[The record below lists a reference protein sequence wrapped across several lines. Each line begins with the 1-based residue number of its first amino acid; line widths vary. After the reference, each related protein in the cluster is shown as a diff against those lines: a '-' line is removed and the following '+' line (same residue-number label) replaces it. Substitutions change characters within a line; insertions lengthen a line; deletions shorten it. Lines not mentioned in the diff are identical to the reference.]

1 MKNYY
6 ISEGVKALF
15 SIYFKDQTEE
25 NFIKALNEFAKESQI
40 NSQEIK
46 DKSFREFKEAIS
58 KLPTIDL
65 LNTRFDKLEYSI
77 GAKLDKLEY
86 SIGAKL
92 DKLEYSIGAKLD
104 KLEYSIG
111 AKLDKLE
118 YSIGAKLDKLEYS
131 IGAKLDKLEYSIG
144 AKLDKPE
151 YSIGAKLDKPEDSV
165 CAKLYKLEN
174 KLDSFKREV
183 RTYVIILAAL
193 MFILQPTIF
202 DLILSIFKSFLRQ

>member
-1 MKNYY
+1 
-6 ISEGVKALF
+6 
-15 SIYFKDQTEE
+15 
-25 NFIKALNEFAKESQI
+25 QI

-65 LNTRFDKLEYSI
+65 LNTRFDKLEYSVC
-77 GAKLDKLEY
+77 AKLDKL
-86 SIGAKL
+86 
-92 DKLEYSIGAKLD
+92 
-104 KLEYSIG
+104 
-111 AKLDKLE
+111 
-118 YSIGAKLDKLEYS
+118 
-131 IGAKLDKLEYSIG
+131 
-144 AKLDKPE
+144 
-151 YSIGAKLDKPEDSV
+151 EDSV
-165 CAKLYKLEN
+165 CAKLDKLEN

>member
-1 MKNYY
+1 
-6 ISEGVKALF
+6 
-15 SIYFKDQTEE
+15 
-25 NFIKALNEFAKESQI
+25 KALNEFAKESQI

-65 LNTRFDKLEYSI
+65 LNTRFDKLEYSVC
-77 GAKLDKLEY
+77 AKLDKLED
-86 SIGAKL
+86 SVC
-92 DKLEYSIGAKLD
+92 
-104 KLEYSIG
+104 
-111 AKLDKLE
+111 
-118 YSIGAKLDKLEYS
+118 
-131 IGAKLDKLEYSIG
+131 
-144 AKLDKPE
+144 
-151 YSIGAKLDKPEDSV
+151 AKLDKPEDSV
-165 CAKLYKLEN
+165 CAKLDKPEDSVCAKLDKLEN

>member
-1 MKNYY
+1 
-6 ISEGVKALF
+6 
-15 SIYFKDQTEE
+15 YFKDQTEE

-77 GAKLDKLEY
+77 GAKLDKLEN
-86 SIGAKL
+86 
-92 DKLEYSIGAKLD
+92 
-104 KLEYSIG
+104 
-111 AKLDKLE
+111 
-118 YSIGAKLDKLEYS
+118 
-131 IGAKLDKLEYSIG
+131 
-144 AKLDKPE
+144 
-151 YSIGAKLDKPEDSV
+151 SV
-165 CAKLYKLEN
+165 DKLEN

>member
-1 MKNYY
+1 
-6 ISEGVKALF
+6 EGVKALF

-25 NFIKALNEFAKESQI
+25 NFIKALNEFTKESQI

-77 GAKLDKLEY
+77 GT
-86 SIGAKL
+86 
-92 DKLEYSIGAKLD
+92 
-104 KLEYSIG
+104 
-111 AKLDKLE
+111 
-118 YSIGAKLDKLEYS
+118 
-131 IGAKLDKLEYSIG
+131 
-144 AKLDKPE
+144 
-151 YSIGAKLDKPEDSV
+151 KLDKPEDSV
-165 CAKLYKLEN
+165 CAKLDKLEN

>member
-65 LNTRFDKLEYSI
+65 LNTRFDKLKYSVC
-77 GAKLDKLEY
+77 AKLDKLED
-86 SIGAKL
+86 SVC
-92 DKLEYSIGAKLD
+92 
-104 KLEYSIG
+104 
-111 AKLDKLE
+111 
-118 YSIGAKLDKLEYS
+118 
-131 IGAKLDKLEYSIG
+131 
-144 AKLDKPE
+144 
-151 YSIGAKLDKPEDSV
+151 AKLDKPEDSV
-165 CAKLYKLEN
+165 CAKLDKLEN

>member
-15 SIYFKDQTEE
+15 SVYFKDQTEE

-65 LNTRFDKLEYSI
+65 LNTRFDKLENSV
-77 GAKLDKLEY
+77 
-86 SIGAKL
+86 
-92 DKLEYSIGAKLD
+92 
-104 KLEYSIG
+104 
-111 AKLDKLE
+111 
-118 YSIGAKLDKLEYS
+118 
-131 IGAKLDKLEYSIG
+131 
-144 AKLDKPE
+144 
-151 YSIGAKLDKPEDSV
+151 DKPEDSV
-165 CAKLYKLEN
+165 CAKLDKLEN

>member
-77 GAKLDKLEY
+77 GAKLDK
-86 SIGAKL
+86 
-92 DKLEYSIGAKLD
+92 
-104 KLEYSIG
+104 
-111 AKLDKLE
+111 
-118 YSIGAKLDKLEYS
+118 
-131 IGAKLDKLEYSIG
+131 
-144 AKLDKPE
+144 
-151 YSIGAKLDKPEDSV
+151 PEDSV
-165 CAKLYKLEN
+165 CAKLDKLEDSVCAKLDKLEN

>member
-6 ISEGVKALF
+6 LSEGVKALF
-15 SIYFKDQTEE
+15 SVYFKDQTEE

-65 LNTRFDKLEYSI
+65 LNARIDKVE
-77 GAKLDKLEY
+77 AKID
-86 SIGAKL
+86 
-92 DKLEYSIGAKLD
+92 
-104 KLEYSIG
+104 
-111 AKLDKLE
+111 
-118 YSIGAKLDKLEYS
+118 
-131 IGAKLDKLEYSIG
+131 
-144 AKLDKPE
+144 
-151 YSIGAKLDKPEDSV
+151 
-165 CAKLYKLEN
+165 KLEN
-174 KLDSFKREV
+174 KLDSFFKREV
-183 RTYVIILAAL
+183 RTYVIILAVL

>member
-15 SIYFKDQTEE
+15 SVYFKDQTEE

-65 LNTRFDKLEYSI
+65 LNTRFDK
-77 GAKLDKLEY
+77 
-86 SIGAKL
+86 
-92 DKLEYSIGAKLD
+92 
-104 KLEYSIG
+104 
-111 AKLDKLE
+111 
-118 YSIGAKLDKLEYS
+118 
-131 IGAKLDKLEYSIG
+131 
-144 AKLDKPE
+144 PE
-151 YSIGAKLDKPEDSV
+151 DSVCAKLDKPEDSV
-165 CAKLYKLEN
+165 CAKLDKLEN

>member
-1 MKNYY
+1 
-6 ISEGVKALF
+6 
-15 SIYFKDQTEE
+15 EE

-65 LNTRFDKLEYSI
+65 LNTRFDKLEYSVC
-77 GAKLDKLEY
+77 AKLDKL
-86 SIGAKL
+86 
-92 DKLEYSIGAKLD
+92 
-104 KLEYSIG
+104 
-111 AKLDKLE
+111 
-118 YSIGAKLDKLEYS
+118 
-131 IGAKLDKLEYSIG
+131 
-144 AKLDKPE
+144 
-151 YSIGAKLDKPEDSV
+151 EDSV
-165 CAKLYKLEN
+165 CAKLDKLEN

>member
-1 MKNYY
+1 
-6 ISEGVKALF
+6 
-15 SIYFKDQTEE
+15 
-25 NFIKALNEFAKESQI
+25 NEFAKESQI

-65 LNTRFDKLEYSI
+65 LNTRFDKLEDSVC
-77 GAKLDKLEY
+77 AKLDKLEY

-92 DKLEYSIGAKLD
+92 D
-104 KLEYSIG
+104 
-111 AKLDKLE
+111 
-118 YSIGAKLDKLEYS
+118 
-131 IGAKLDKLEYSIG
+131 
-144 AKLDKPE
+144 
-151 YSIGAKLDKPEDSV
+151 
-165 CAKLYKLEN
+165 KLEN

>member
-15 SIYFKDQTEE
+15 SVYFKDQTEE

-77 GAKLDKLEY
+77 GAKLDKF
-86 SIGAKL
+86 
-92 DKLEYSIGAKLD
+92 
-104 KLEYSIG
+104 
-111 AKLDKLE
+111 
-118 YSIGAKLDKLEYS
+118 
-131 IGAKLDKLEYSIG
+131 
-144 AKLDKPE
+144 
-151 YSIGAKLDKPEDSV
+151 
-165 CAKLYKLEN
+165 EN

>member
-15 SIYFKDQTEE
+15 SVQFKDQTEE

-65 LNTRFDKLEYSI
+65 LNTRFDKLEDSV
-77 GAKLDKLEY
+77 GAKLD
-86 SIGAKL
+86 
-92 DKLEYSIGAKLD
+92 
-104 KLEYSIG
+104 
-111 AKLDKLE
+111 
-118 YSIGAKLDKLEYS
+118 
-131 IGAKLDKLEYSIG
+131 
-144 AKLDKPE
+144 
-151 YSIGAKLDKPEDSV
+151 
-165 CAKLYKLEN
+165 KLEN

>member
-15 SIYFKDQTEE
+15 SVYFKDQTEE

-65 LNTRFDKLEYSI
+65 LNTRFDK
-77 GAKLDKLEY
+77 
-86 SIGAKL
+86 
-92 DKLEYSIGAKLD
+92 
-104 KLEYSIG
+104 
-111 AKLDKLE
+111 
-118 YSIGAKLDKLEYS
+118 
-131 IGAKLDKLEYSIG
+131 
-144 AKLDKPE
+144 
-151 YSIGAKLDKPEDSV
+151 PEDSV
-165 CAKLYKLEN
+165 CAKLDKLEN
-174 KLDSFKREV
+174 KLDSFKRDV

>member
-1 MKNYY
+1 
-6 ISEGVKALF
+6 LF
-15 SIYFKDQTEE
+15 SVYFKDQTEE

-65 LNTRFDKLEYSI
+65 LNTRFDKPEDSVC
-77 GAKLDKLEY
+77 AKLDKLEY

-111 AKLDKLE
+111 AKLD
-118 YSIGAKLDKLEYS
+118 
-131 IGAKLDKLEYSIG
+131 
-144 AKLDKPE
+144 
-151 YSIGAKLDKPEDSV
+151 
-165 CAKLYKLEN
+165 KLEN

>member
-15 SIYFKDQTEE
+15 SVYFKDQTEE

-65 LNTRFDKLEYSI
+65 LNTRFDKPEYSI

-92 DKLEYSIGAKLD
+92 D
-104 KLEYSIG
+104 
-111 AKLDKLE
+111 
-118 YSIGAKLDKLEYS
+118 
-131 IGAKLDKLEYSIG
+131 
-144 AKLDKPE
+144 
-151 YSIGAKLDKPEDSV
+151 
-165 CAKLYKLEN
+165 KLEN

>member
-1 MKNYY
+1 
-6 ISEGVKALF
+6 F

-65 LNTRFDKLEYSI
+65 LNTRFDKLEYSVC
-77 GAKLDKLEY
+77 
-86 SIGAKL
+86 
-92 DKLEYSIGAKLD
+92 
-104 KLEYSIG
+104 
-111 AKLDKLE
+111 
-118 YSIGAKLDKLEYS
+118 
-131 IGAKLDKLEYSIG
+131 

-151 YSIGAKLDKPEDSV
+151 YSVCAKLDKPEDSV
-165 CAKLYKLEN
+165 CAKLDKLEN

>member
-1 MKNYY
+1 
-6 ISEGVKALF
+6 
-15 SIYFKDQTEE
+15 IYFKDQTEE

-65 LNTRFDKLEYSI
+65 LNTRFDKLEYSVC
-77 GAKLDKLEY
+77 AKLDKLEY
-86 SIGAKL
+86 SVC
-92 DKLEYSIGAKLD
+92 
-104 KLEYSIG
+104 
-111 AKLDKLE
+111 
-118 YSIGAKLDKLEYS
+118 
-131 IGAKLDKLEYSIG
+131 
-144 AKLDKPE
+144 
-151 YSIGAKLDKPEDSV
+151 AKLDKPEDSV
-165 CAKLYKLEN
+165 CAKLDKPEDSVCAKLDKLEN

>member
-65 LNTRFDKLEYSI
+65 LNTRFDKLEYSVC
-77 GAKLDKLEY
+77 AKLDKLEY
-86 SIGAKL
+86 SVC
-92 DKLEYSIGAKLD
+92 
-104 KLEYSIG
+104 
-111 AKLDKLE
+111 
-118 YSIGAKLDKLEYS
+118 
-131 IGAKLDKLEYSIG
+131 
-144 AKLDKPE
+144 
-151 YSIGAKLDKPEDSV
+151 AKLDKPEDSV
-165 CAKLYKLEN
+165 CAKLDKPEDSVCAKLDKLEDSVCAKLDKLEN

>member
-65 LNTRFDKLEYSI
+65 LNTRFDKLENSVDKLEYSV

-92 DKLEYSIGAKLD
+92 DKLEDSVD

-118 YSIGAKLDKLEYS
+118 
-131 IGAKLDKLEYSIG
+131 
-144 AKLDKPE
+144 
-151 YSIGAKLDKPEDSV
+151 DSV
-165 CAKLYKLEN
+165 CAKLNKLEN

>member
-1 MKNYY
+1 KNYY

-15 SIYFKDQTEE
+15 SVYFKDQTEE

-65 LNTRFDKLEYSI
+65 LNTRFDKLEDSV
-77 GAKLDKLEY
+77 GAKLD
-86 SIGAKL
+86 
-92 DKLEYSIGAKLD
+92 
-104 KLEYSIG
+104 
-111 AKLDKLE
+111 
-118 YSIGAKLDKLEYS
+118 
-131 IGAKLDKLEYSIG
+131 
-144 AKLDKPE
+144 
-151 YSIGAKLDKPEDSV
+151 
-165 CAKLYKLEN
+165 KLEN

>member
-65 LNTRFDKLEYSI
+65 LNTRFDKLENSV
-77 GAKLDKLEY
+77 DKLEY
-86 SIGAKL
+86 SV
-92 DKLEYSIGAKLD
+92 
-104 KLEYSIG
+104 
-111 AKLDKLE
+111 
-118 YSIGAKLDKLEYS
+118 
-131 IGAKLDKLEYSIG
+131 GAKLDKLEYSIG

-151 YSIGAKLDKPEDSV
+151 DSV
-165 CAKLYKLEN
+165 CAKLNKLEN

>member
-1 MKNYY
+1 
-6 ISEGVKALF
+6 
-15 SIYFKDQTEE
+15 
-25 NFIKALNEFAKESQI
+25 
-40 NSQEIK
+40 QEIK

-77 GAKLDKLEY
+77 GT
-86 SIGAKL
+86 
-92 DKLEYSIGAKLD
+92 
-104 KLEYSIG
+104 
-111 AKLDKLE
+111 
-118 YSIGAKLDKLEYS
+118 
-131 IGAKLDKLEYSIG
+131 
-144 AKLDKPE
+144 
-151 YSIGAKLDKPEDSV
+151 KLDKPEDSV
-165 CAKLYKLEN
+165 CAKLDKLEN

>member
-1 MKNYY
+1 
-6 ISEGVKALF
+6 GVKALF
-15 SIYFKDQTEE
+15 SVYFKDQTEE
-25 NFIKALNEFAKESQI
+25 NFIKALNEIAKESQI

-65 LNTRFDKLEYSI
+65 LNTRFDKLE
-77 GAKLDKLEY
+77 D
-86 SIGAKL
+86 
-92 DKLEYSIGAKLD
+92 
-104 KLEYSIG
+104 
-111 AKLDKLE
+111 
-118 YSIGAKLDKLEYS
+118 
-131 IGAKLDKLEYSIG
+131 
-144 AKLDKPE
+144 
-151 YSIGAKLDKPEDSV
+151 SIGAKLDKPEDSV
-165 CAKLYKLEN
+165 CAKLDKLEN

>member
-1 MKNYY
+1 
-6 ISEGVKALF
+6 
-15 SIYFKDQTEE
+15 FKDQTEE

-65 LNTRFDKLEYSI
+65 LNTRFDKLEYSVC
-77 GAKLDKLEY
+77 
-86 SIGAKL
+86 
-92 DKLEYSIGAKLD
+92 
-104 KLEYSIG
+104 
-111 AKLDKLE
+111 
-118 YSIGAKLDKLEYS
+118 
-131 IGAKLDKLEYSIG
+131 
-144 AKLDKPE
+144 
-151 YSIGAKLDKPEDSV
+151 AKLDKPEDSV
-165 CAKLYKLEN
+165 CAKLDKPEDSVCAKLDKPEDSVCAKLDKLEN

>member
-1 MKNYY
+1 
-6 ISEGVKALF
+6 
-15 SIYFKDQTEE
+15 
-25 NFIKALNEFAKESQI
+25 FAKESQI

-65 LNTRFDKLEYSI
+65 LNTRFDKLEYSVC
-77 GAKLDKLEY
+77 AKLDKLEY
-86 SIGAKL
+86 SVC
-92 DKLEYSIGAKLD
+92 
-104 KLEYSIG
+104 
-111 AKLDKLE
+111 
-118 YSIGAKLDKLEYS
+118 
-131 IGAKLDKLEYSIG
+131 
-144 AKLDKPE
+144 
-151 YSIGAKLDKPEDSV
+151 AKLDKPEDSV
-165 CAKLYKLEN
+165 CAKLDKPEDSVCAKLDKLEN

>member
-1 MKNYY
+1 
-6 ISEGVKALF
+6 EGVKALF
-15 SIYFKDQTEE
+15 SVYFKDQTEE

-65 LNTRFDKLEYSI
+65 LNTRFDKPEDSVC
-77 GAKLDKLEY
+77 AKLDKLEY

-104 KLEYSIG
+104 
-111 AKLDKLE
+111 
-118 YSIGAKLDKLEYS
+118 
-131 IGAKLDKLEYSIG
+131 
-144 AKLDKPE
+144 
-151 YSIGAKLDKPEDSV
+151 
-165 CAKLYKLEN
+165 KLEN

>member
-1 MKNYY
+1 
-6 ISEGVKALF
+6 LF

-65 LNTRFDKLEYSI
+65 LNTRFDKLEYSVC
-77 GAKLDKLEY
+77 AKLDKLEY
-86 SIGAKL
+86 SVC
-92 DKLEYSIGAKLD
+92 
-104 KLEYSIG
+104 
-111 AKLDKLE
+111 
-118 YSIGAKLDKLEYS
+118 
-131 IGAKLDKLEYSIG
+131 
-144 AKLDKPE
+144 
-151 YSIGAKLDKPEDSV
+151 AKLDKPEDSV
-165 CAKLYKLEN
+165 CAKLDKPEDSVCAKLDKPEDSVCAKLDKLEN

>member
-1 MKNYY
+1 
-6 ISEGVKALF
+6 
-15 SIYFKDQTEE
+15 TEE

-65 LNTRFDKLEYSI
+65 LNTRFDKLEYSVC
-77 GAKLDKLEY
+77 AKLDKLEY
-86 SIGAKL
+86 SVCAKL
-92 DKLEYSIGAKLD
+92 DKLEDSVC
-104 KLEYSIG
+104 
-111 AKLDKLE
+111 
-118 YSIGAKLDKLEYS
+118 
-131 IGAKLDKLEYSIG
+131 
-144 AKLDKPE
+144 
-151 YSIGAKLDKPEDSV
+151 AKLDKPEDSV
-165 CAKLYKLEN
+165 CAKLDKLEN

>member
-1 MKNYY
+1 KNYY

-65 LNTRFDKLEYSI
+65 LNTRFDKLEYSVC
-77 GAKLDKLEY
+77 
-86 SIGAKL
+86 
-92 DKLEYSIGAKLD
+92 
-104 KLEYSIG
+104 
-111 AKLDKLE
+111 
-118 YSIGAKLDKLEYS
+118 
-131 IGAKLDKLEYSIG
+131 
-144 AKLDKPE
+144 AKLDKP
-151 YSIGAKLDKPEDSV
+151 
-165 CAKLYKLEN
+165 EN

>member
-1 MKNYY
+1 
-6 ISEGVKALF
+6 
-15 SIYFKDQTEE
+15 EE

-65 LNTRFDKLEYSI
+65 LNTRFDKLEYSVC
-77 GAKLDKLEY
+77 AKLDKLED
-86 SIGAKL
+86 SVCAKL
-92 DKLEYSIGAKLD
+92 DKLEDSVC
-104 KLEYSIG
+104 
-111 AKLDKLE
+111 
-118 YSIGAKLDKLEYS
+118 
-131 IGAKLDKLEYSIG
+131 
-144 AKLDKPE
+144 
-151 YSIGAKLDKPEDSV
+151 AKLDKPEDSV
-165 CAKLYKLEN
+165 CAKLDKLEN

>member
-1 MKNYY
+1 
-6 ISEGVKALF
+6 
-15 SIYFKDQTEE
+15 KDQTEE

-65 LNTRFDKLEYSI
+65 LNTRFDKLEYSVC
-77 GAKLDKLEY
+77 AKLDKLEY
-86 SIGAKL
+86 SVC
-92 DKLEYSIGAKLD
+92 
-104 KLEYSIG
+104 
-111 AKLDKLE
+111 
-118 YSIGAKLDKLEYS
+118 
-131 IGAKLDKLEYSIG
+131 
-144 AKLDKPE
+144 
-151 YSIGAKLDKPEDSV
+151 AKLDKPEDSV
-165 CAKLYKLEN
+165 CAKLDKPEDSVCAKLDKPEDSVCAKLDKLEN